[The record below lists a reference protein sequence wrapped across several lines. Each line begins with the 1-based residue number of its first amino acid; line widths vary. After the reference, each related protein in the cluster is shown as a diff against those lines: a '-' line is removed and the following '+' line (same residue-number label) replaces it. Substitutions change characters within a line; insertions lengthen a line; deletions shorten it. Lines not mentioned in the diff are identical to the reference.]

1 MQESRPEGFVP
12 VRENNDGKTWVH
24 EKLNPHTGYFY
35 SIDSEIVSAKTPYQ
49 SARLVQTSGFGK
61 ALLIDDITQV
71 TEQWEYRY
79 HEPLVHPVLLAHP
92 CPERV
97 LLIGG
102 GDGGSL
108 REILRHK
115 TVKRVDFAELDADIV
130 EFSRDH
136 LGHIHQGAFDDSRV
150 HNSFGDGRKFVEEA
164 ADTYDVIIMD
174 MTDPEGPSRFLY
186 TKEFFV
192 AIRAAFR
199 NDDGLFSMHSE
210 SPVARPAAFACIGKT
225 LSAVFPRVATA
236 TAFVPMYG
244 TLWSWR
250 YAGVNRNPADISP
263 EKIAQLIVDRM
274 ETAPLLVNDRMWG
287 ALFAPD
293 PLIVEAEGNAGGRII
308 TDLEPDFPDCYQNC

>member
-1 MQESRPEGFVP
+1 MRKKDV
-12 VRENNDGKTWVH
+12 GKKWVH

-35 SIDSEIVSAKTPYQ
+35 SIDEEIVSAKTPYQ

-71 TEQWEYRY
+71 TERWEYRY
-79 HEPLVHPVLLAHP
+79 HESLVHPVLLAHP

-108 REILRHK
+108 REILRHN
-115 TVKRVDFAELDADIV
+115 TVQRVDFAELDADIV
-130 EFSRDH
+130 TFSREH
-136 LGHIHQGAFDDSRV
+136 LEHIHQGAFDDPRV
-150 HNSFGDGRKFVEEA
+150 HNAFGDGRKFVEA
-164 ADTYDVIIMD
+164 VAGTYDVIIMD

-186 TKEFFV
+186 TKEFFT

-199 NDDGLFSMHSE
+199 NEDGLFSMHSE

-225 LSAVFPRVATA
+225 LSAVFPQIATA

-244 TLWSWR
+244 SLWSWR
-250 YAGVNRNPADISP
+250 YAGININPSTLSP
-263 EKIAQLIVDRM
+263 EAVAALIESRM
-274 ETAPLLVNDRMWG
+274 ERSPELVNDRLWP

-293 PLIVEAEGNAGGRII
+293 PLLAEAVENADGRII
-308 TDLEPDFPDCYQNC
+308 TDSQPDFPDFFE

>member
-1 MQESRPEGFVP
+1 MND
-12 VRENNDGKTWVH
+12 NNAEKKWVH
-24 EKLNPHTGYFY
+24 EKLNPHMGYFY
-35 SIDSEIVSAKTPYQ
+35 SIDEEIVSAKTPYQ

-79 HEPLVHPVLLAHP
+79 HEPLIHPVLLAHP
-92 CPERV
+92 SPERV

-108 REILRHK
+108 REILRHN
-115 TVKRVDFAELDADIV
+115 TVQRVDFAELDVDIV
-130 EFSRDH
+130 KFSREH
-136 LGHIHQGAFDDSRV
+136 LAHIHQGAFDDSRV
-150 HNSFGDGRKFVEEA
+150 HNAFGDGRKFVESA
-164 ADTYDVIIMD
+164 AGTYDVIIMD

-186 TKEFFV
+186 TKEFFT

-199 NDDGLFSMHSE
+199 NDDGLFSLHSE

-225 LSAVFPRVATA
+225 LSAVFPQIATA

-250 YAGVNRNPADISP
+250 YAGFKNNPADRTP
-263 EKIAQLIVDRM
+263 DTVATLIADRM
-274 ETAPLLVNDRMWG
+274 ETPPQLVYDRMWP

-293 PLIVEAEGNAGGRII
+293 PLLAEADGNPSGRVI
-308 TDLEPDFPDCYQNC
+308 TDAEPDFPDFFK